1 MLRLTIASRSS
12 SSGARSCVVRSEA
25 SASVT
30 GFTPY
35 LLRSSAF
42 LSGFATAALLHL
54 VAPSS
59 AILHLRVFGGIR
71 QYGVHRI
78 IRSPLI
84 PVASD
89 LVAASDP
96 LRTLSDY
103 RHASFMKVC
112 YKYPSPE
119 IATGRP
125 VTERQVRALA
135 RRRWI
140 WNRYTG
146 SAGRGLL

>member
-12 SSGARSCVVRSEA
+12 SSGARSCAVRSEA
-25 SASVT
+25 SGSVT

-42 LSGFATAALLHL
+42 LSGFATKALLHP
-54 VAPSS
+54 APSS
-59 AILHLRVFGGIR
+59 ASFHLRVCGGDTP
-71 QYGVHRI
+71 
-78 IRSPLI
+78 IRSSPYH
-84 PVASD
+84 PFSTHSSRQRPR
-89 LVAASDP
+89 AASDP

-103 RHASFMKVC
+103 RHVSFMKVC

-140 WNRYTG
+140 WNRYIG

>member
-12 SSGARSCVVRSEA
+12 SSGARSCAVRSEA
-25 SASVT
+25 SGSVT

-42 LSGFATAALLHL
+42 LSGFATKALLHL
-54 VAPSS
+54 APSS
-59 AILHLRVFGGIR
+59 ASFHLRVCGGIR

-84 PVASD
+84 PLASD

-103 RHASFMKVC
+103 RHVSFMKVC

-140 WNRYTG
+140 WKRYIG